1 MGRSAETRARPIM
14 STNHLTPEAQR
25 ENAASLAAA
34 TDLSVA
40 AAADALDLD
49 IAITVDPADDT
60 AQQIAWEL
68 SELLRRTVRRI
79 FTANLEGIVAAEI
92 VIGSAVPRTSGIK
105 IYLGV
110 RDDHVIISQST
121 HTTQACRPIPA
132 ILGLL
137 IACYAS
143 AVTLYHSLAGILP
156 FGLPEPFVLRFDQ
169 LGIDWASVAGP
180 IDLGH
185 TYIAGAGAIG
195 NGFLWASRHLDLR
208 GQLDIA
214 DDDHV
219 CSGNLNRQIWFNTD
233 DIGRSKVDRLVM
245 KAQPLFP
252 RLTLVPRQCRLQD
265 LTEKSDGPWLRR
277 LIVAVDSRR
286 ARRELQNEFPGEVF
300 DASTTDI
307 REVVTHHHAQPTT
320 QACLSCIYEPDNE
333 EFSREQHIAEHLG
346 VSVKDVRNERIS
358 AAAAQIIAARFPEV
372 TTDVAGTAYD
382 TLFKRLCAESQLR
395 TLSGRTIIAPFAF
408 VSVLAGTLLAL
419 EIVRRLGSRG
429 NARDF
434 NYWRVSSWHPPLSQ
448 RRTIRQRQPGCAFC
462 GNALL
467 RKVNEAMWGHLTKRK
482 KG

>member
-1 MGRSAETRARPIM
+1 MGRSAETRARPVM
-14 STNHLTPEAQR
+14 SPNRLTPEAQR
-25 ENAASLAAA
+25 ENAAALASALGLSLADAA
-34 TDLSVA
+34 E
-40 AAADALDLD
+40 ALDLD

-60 AQQIAWEL
+60 AQQIAWEI
-68 SELLRRTVRRI
+68 SELLGRTVRRI
-79 FTANLEGIVAAEI
+79 STAQLEGSVAAEL
-92 VIGSAVPRTSGIK
+92 VVGSAVPRTSGIK

-110 RDDHVIISQST
+110 RDDHAIISQSA
-121 HTTQACRPIPA
+121 HTTEACIPIPA

-143 AVTLYHSLAGILP
+143 AATLYHALGGILP

-169 LGIDWASVAGP
+169 LGIDWASVPGP
-180 IDLGH
+180 IDLSR

-195 NGFLWASRHLDLR
+195 NGFLWAARHLDLR

-219 CSGNLNRQIWFNTD
+219 SSGNLNRQIWFNAD
-233 DIGRSKVDRLVM
+233 DIGWPKVDRLVM
-245 KAQPLFP
+245 RAQPLFP
-252 RLTLVPRQCRLQD
+252 RLTLVPRQCRLQG
-265 LTEKSDGPWLRR
+265 LPEKSDGPWLRR

-307 REVVTHHHAQPTT
+307 REVVMHHHAQPTT
-320 QACLSCIYEPDNE
+320 QACLSCIYEPDDE

-346 VSVKDVRNERIS
+346 VSVEDVRSERIS
-358 AAAAQIIAARFPEV
+358 ASIAQIIAARFPRLV
-372 TTDVAGTAYD
+372 AADLAGTAYD

-395 TLSGRTIIAPFAF
+395 TLAGRTIIAPFAF

-419 EIVRRLGSRG
+419 EIVRRLGSGG

-434 NYWRVSSWHPPLSQ
+434 NYWRVSPWHPPLGR
-448 RRTIRQRQPGCAFC
+448 RRTIRPRQPGCAFC

-467 RKVNEAMWGHLTKRK
+467 RKVNEAMWR
-482 KG
+482 